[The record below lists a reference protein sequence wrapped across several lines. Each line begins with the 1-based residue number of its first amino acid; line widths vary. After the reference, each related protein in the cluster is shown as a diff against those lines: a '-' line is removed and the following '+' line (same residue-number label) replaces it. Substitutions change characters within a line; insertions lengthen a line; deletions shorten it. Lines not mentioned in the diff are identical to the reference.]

1 MTAPILTVFVSVDGL
16 RPLTANKHKRLPG
29 IEAAKIVRRWRD
41 TAAEAWLRSAEVRG
55 VDALAGPLT
64 IEAQPH
70 LSDGQYV
77 PDVGAHAPTLKA
89 IIDGLREPTEQ
100 EAARGIIGAGLIP
113 DDTPDY
119 IGRIVWLPAVHHSKM
134 GHGLSVKVYRTYT
147 VHPDG
152 DDPDYI
158 GTVAASTE
166 AEHGPGESLT
176 PGKLGAADA
185 VPVDYFDGDDI
196 DGEGS
201 GPGTAPLDDP
211 AEAWATLRDEALH
224 ATDMAWQWAIGHAAR
239 VSMRN
244 LAKITGIKRPTL
256 IRWMNWSHDDKSIA
270 HDPASM
276 LLKMLHPDEYKR
288 QDDTGEQGNLERYRA
303 PVRNGGPWP
312 ITDSDP
318 PAFTI
323 VVNGRWAWFDADGWT
338 AGAATTMANYDDAK
352 RYHGY
357 RFDDQAAA
365 ETQYWHGHVAGEDRG
380 EQADDEP
387 F

>member
-1 MTAPILTVFVSVDGL
+1 MSALPILTVFVSVDGL

-29 IEAAKIVRRWRD
+29 IEAAKITRRWRD
-41 TAAEAWLRSAEVRG
+41 AAANAWISSAQVRG

-70 LSDGQYV
+70 LADGQYV

-89 IIDGLREPTEQ
+89 IIDGLRSPTAQ
-100 EAARGIIGAGLIP
+100 EAERGIIGAGLIP
-113 DDTPDY
+113 DDTPDWV
-119 IGRIVWLPAVHHSKM
+119 GRIVWLPAVHHSMM

-147 VHPDG
+147 VHADG
-152 DDPDYI
+152 PDYI
-158 GTVAASTE
+158 GTTAASTE
-166 AEHGPGESLT
+166 ADYGPGESLT
-176 PGKLGAADA
+176 PGLLGAADA
-185 VPVDYFDGDDI
+185 VPVDCFDGDD
-196 DGEGS
+196 EGS
-201 GPGTAPLDDP
+201 DPGTLAVLDDP
-211 AEAWATLRDEALH
+211 EQAWAVLRDEALH
-224 ATDMAWQWAIGHAAR
+224 ATAMAWDWMVGHARR

-244 LAKITGIKRPTL
+244 LAHITGIKRPTL

-270 HDPASM
+270 HDPAAM
-276 LLKMLHPDEYKR
+276 LLKMLHPEEYKR
-288 QDDTGEQGNLERYRA
+288 SDERGDQGDLERYSA

-323 VVNGRWAWFDADGWT
+323 VVNGRWAWFDSDGWT

-352 RYHGY
+352 RYHGC
-357 RFDDQAAA
+357 RFDNQADA

-380 EQADDEP
+380 ERGDDEP